1 VVQPS
6 GSTVYK
12 FDTGR
17 VRLWFGARAA
27 LLEAFD
33 PLVAFN
39 PTSRGTQSVSAF
51 DAQGEILALTGFNG
65 FDFSHSVNYLILFV
79 AEVFWY
85 KIMWYVNF
93 VYFSFAFMQ
102 W

>member
-1 VVQPS
+1 VKRKSGKVSDILCKKFAVVQPS

-39 PTSRGTQSVSAF
+39 PTSRGSQSVSAF
-51 DAQGEILALTGFNG
+51 DAQGEILALMGFNG
-65 FDFSHSVNYLILFV
+65 FEFL
-79 AEVFWY
+79 
-85 KIMWYVNF
+85 
-93 VYFSFAFMQ
+93 SFG
-102 W
+102 